1 MKIEAAGQVKISARG
16 AVNLP
21 ARVLRELGWQH
32 GDELFVE
39 VVDGDQIVLS
49 RRPDDIVEYFAGCL
63 THLYPDPEDTR
74 KFLDEERASWE
85 EFDRGLDTLDS
96 HASE

>member
-1 MKIEAAGQVKISARG
+1 MKILKHEAAGEVKISARG
-16 AVNLP
+16 AVSLP
-21 ARVLRELGWQH
+21 AKLLRKVGWKH
-32 GDELFVE
+32 GDSLWVE

-74 KFLDEERASWE
+74 RFLQEERDSWS
-85 EFDRGLDTLDS
+85 EFGRGLDS
-96 HASE
+96 